1 MPKYKVTGTQM
12 LQVEVEVEADN
23 EEEAENSVDNWFD
36 PFKHIVWSDEIDV
49 DTVELIDEK

>member
-36 PFKHIVWSDEIDV
+36 SFKHIVWSDEIDV
-49 DTVELIDEK
+49 DTVELIDEE